1 MGKNIKVKVLEP
13 FNFKEDP
20 DTIYPRTHKMWVD
33 KETFE
38 RLDKQNLVKI
48 MEIKKEV
55 YLDDRPRANRN
66 AKNISS

>member
-1 MGKNIKVKVLEP
+1 MGKNIYVEALQP
-13 FNFKEDP
+13 FSFKEDLSK
-20 DTIYPRTHKMWVD
+20 IYPKTYRLWVD

-38 RLDKQNLVKI
+38 RLNQQNLVKI
-48 MEIKKEV
+48 LKIKKEV